1 MNLTPNP
8 AFNADFAASGA
19 STCWSA
25 PVATPRWLASYVKG
39 RERANIDVR
48 SSVIVLLVACL
59 PFLSLARGAERMGDT
74 TFVDSYQQH
83 ARNAIALENEIGFLI
98 GIAPDE
104 ERFNLYWTYNQFIGA
119 WLQVELL
126 QAQLTLSVGADSSAE
141 EEATRT
147 TLRDQAQLVLWEL
160 EQAEVDLERNIPE
173 VKRPDHLRINR
184 AIRALLFEVRATIGR
199 LLFEQCAR
207 ISCAPGP

>member
-1 MNLTPNP
+1 VAAPGRLTG
-8 AFNADFAASGA
+8 F
-19 STCWSA
+19 
-25 PVATPRWLASYVKG
+25 VRG
-39 RERANIDVR
+39 RERAGIDVG

-59 PFLSLARGAERMGDT
+59 PFLSLARGAERVGDT
-74 TFVDSYQQH
+74 TFMDSYQQH

-104 ERFNLYWTYNQFIGA
+104 EHFNLYWTYNHFIGT

-126 QAQLTLSVGADSSAE
+126 QAQLTLSVGADSPAE

-147 TLRDQAQLVLWEL
+147 TLRDQAQFALWEL
-160 EQAEVDLERNIPE
+160 EQTEMDLERNIPE
-173 VKRPDHLRINR
+173 LTRPDHLRINR
-184 AIRALLFEVRATIGR
+184 AIRALVFEVRTTIGR